1 MRTNHQ
7 HAAPG
12 WMPIEWPPVLR
23 ATIGV
28 LLRRMLRR
36 IDCGEILVQLPGGRG
51 VAISGSRGGEPVHI
65 RIHSWKCL
73 LRLLAHGDL
82 GFAEGYLAGEWSTP
96 NMHAFLNAAA
106 PRSPHEASFERLK
119 PPQPLT
125 WLRHALLNR
134 NTRRGSRRNIRAHYD
149 LGNDFY
155 RLWLDPSMTYSSGIY
170 ASPRQTLAQ
179 AQQTKLDR
187 ITELLDL
194 DGGERVLEIG
204 CGWGALARH
213 LIEGHRCHVTGL
225 TLSTEQLGYARE
237 QLAAHRL
244 ADRSD
249 LRIEDYRDT
258 EGSYD
263 RVVSIEMLEA
273 VGEAYWPL
281 FFDKLRERLNVGG
294 IAVLQVITID
304 ERRFDNYRRRPE
316 FIQRHI
322 FPGGMLPT
330 VGIIRRLVDNSGL
343 RLASTEFFADS
354 YARTLADWHDR
365 FLDAWP
371 SIEAH
376 GIDVRFKRMWEYYFA
391 YCRGGVENRAH
402 NVGVYKIERSS

>member
-1 MRTNHQ
+1 M
-7 HAAPG
+7 AASTARDD
-12 WMPIEWPPVLR
+12 WR
-23 ATIGV
+23 AAAAV
-28 LLRRMLRR
+28 LRR

-170 ASPRQTLAQ
+170 ALPRQTLAQ

-213 LIEGHRCHVTGL
+213 LIERHRCHVTGL

-249 LRIEDYRDT
+249 LRLEDYRDT

-322 FPGGMLPT
+322 FPAGCCRPSASSGGWWAIPDCGWLRPSSSPT
-330 VGIIRRLVDNSGL
+330 AMHERWPIGTTVSSTPGRRSKPSASISGSSECG
-343 RLASTEFFADS
+343 STI
-354 YARTLADWHDR
+354 
-365 FLDAWP
+365 WP
-371 SIEAH
+371 IAGWALKSAPS
-376 GIDVRFKRMWEYYFA
+376 MWGCTRSNDHPELNPH
-391 YCRGGVENRAH
+391 RG
-402 NVGVYKIERSS
+402 SSAA

>member
-1 MRTNHQ
+1 MRTDHQ
-7 HAAPG
+7 QTAPA
-12 WMPIEWPPVLR
+12 WMPVEWPPVLR

-28 LLRRMLRR
+28 LLRRMLGR

-51 VAISGSRGGEPVHI
+51 VTISGSRGGEQAHI

-73 LRLLAHGDL
+73 LRLLAGGDL
-82 GFAEGYLAGEWSTP
+82 GFAEGYLADEWSTP
-96 NMHAFLNAAA
+96 NIHAFLSAAA
-106 PRSPHEASFERLK
+106 PRSTHEASFERLR

-170 ASPRQTLAQ
+170 TSPYQTLAQ
-179 AQQTKLDR
+179 AQQVKLDR
-187 ITELLDL
+187 VAELLEL
-194 DGGERVLEIG
+194 NGGENILEIG

-213 LIEGHRCHVTGL
+213 LIERHHCHVTGL

-237 QLAAHRL
+237 KLAAQGL
-244 ADRSD
+244 ADKSD
-249 LRIEDYRDT
+249 LRLEDYRDT
-258 EGSYD
+258 DGRYD

-281 FFDKLRERLNVGG
+281 FFDKLRQRLGAGGVG
-294 IAVLQVITID
+294 VLQVITID
-304 ERRFDNYRRRPE
+304 ERRFEGYRRRPE
-316 FIQRHI
+316 FIQRYI

-330 VGIIRRLVDNSGL
+330 IDIVKRLVSSSGL
-343 RLASTEFFADS
+343 RLVSTEFFADS

-365 FLDAWP
+365 FLDAWA
-371 SIEAH
+371 SIEPL
-376 GIDVRFKRMWEYYFA
+376 GFDIRFKRMWEYYLA
-391 YCRGGVENRAH
+391 YCRLGFEIGAL
-402 NVGVYKIERSS
+402 NVGLYKIERSS